1 MAAKTK
7 CVGVM
12 RFSVLTPTYYSE
24 RFDSLDAIADH
35 IFSPERMELRF
46 GIFESLVL
54 PSLLRQSDPDFD
66 LVILTADR
74 MPDEYMQRLH
84 ALIDPVP
91 NMHLRA
97 VGPDRHYQLLKEG
110 YNSIDPG
117 DVTHRILFRLDDDD
131 AMDINY
137 IKRLKWTCRNLLKM
151 HPLNTPYAIAFNRG
165 FYVEMRAGENDVF
178 DAVERAPLSTGT
190 ALLAPLDYQRNP
202 YRYNHRALGQ
212 YYNLYTDISVPAYIR
227 TINGSN
233 KSQPTQMGETR
244 RLRDKTL
251 DHQLRVHFDV
261 TLAEMKAL

>member
-1 MAAKTK
+1 MKGRTK

-35 IFSPERMELRF
+35 IFSDARMALRF
-46 GIFESLVL
+46 HIFETLVL
-54 PSLLRQSDPDFD
+54 PSLLRQSDDDFD
-66 LVILTADR
+66 LVILTAER
-74 MPDEYMQRLH
+74 LPDHHMERLR
-84 ALIDPVP
+84 ALIDTVP
-91 NMHLRA
+91 NIHLRPVSA
-97 VGPDRHYQLLKEG
+97 SRHYQLLKDA
-110 YNSIDPG
+110 YNSIEPG
-117 DVTHRILFRLDDDD
+117 DVSHRILFRLDDDD

-151 HPLNTPYAIAFNRG
+151 HPLDTPYAIAFNRG
-165 FYVEMRAGENDVF
+165 FYVNMVDGENEVF

-190 ALLAPLDYQRNP
+190 ALLAPLDYTRNP

-212 YYNLYTDISVPAYIR
+212 YYNLYTDIAVPAYIR

-233 KSQPTQMGETR
+233 KSNPTQMGETR
-244 RLRDKTL
+244 KLKPKDL
-251 DHQLRVHFDV
+251 DHQLRKHFDV

>member
-1 MAAKTK
+1 MAARTK
-7 CVGVM
+7 CVGLM

-24 RFDSLDAIADH
+24 RFDGLDAIAAH
-35 IFSPERMELRF
+35 IFSDERMSLRF
-46 GIFESLVL
+46 RIFENLVL
-54 PSLLRQSDPDFD
+54 PSLLRQSDPNFD

-74 MPDEYMQRLH
+74 LPEPHMERLR

-97 VGPDRHYQLLKEG
+97 VGPERHYQLLKEG

-117 DVTHRILFRLDDDD
+117 EVSHRILFRLDDDD

-151 HPLNTPYAIAFNRG
+151 HPLDTPYAIAFNRG
-165 FYVEMRAGENDVF
+165 FYVDMQEGENDVY

-190 ALLAPLDYQRNP
+190 ALLAPVDYKRNP

-212 YYNLYTDISVPAYIR
+212 YYNLYTDIAVPAFIR

-233 KSQPTQMGETR
+233 KSTPTQMGATR
-244 RLRDKTL
+244 RMKGKAI
-251 DHQLRVHFDV
+251 DHSLRVHFDV
-261 TLAEMKAL
+261 TLSEMKAL